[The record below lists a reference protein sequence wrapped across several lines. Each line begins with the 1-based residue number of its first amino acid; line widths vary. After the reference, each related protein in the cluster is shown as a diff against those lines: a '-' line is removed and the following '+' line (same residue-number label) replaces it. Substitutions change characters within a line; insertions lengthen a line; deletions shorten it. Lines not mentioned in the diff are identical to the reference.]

1 MKCQVTNDILK
12 NALNKILSVVDK
24 KNTRPILSYT
34 LVKANEDNTIEFSA
48 TDLEVSARIKIEAI
62 VENPGIFCVNA
73 KNLYDI
79 VRELPEDNIYLDK
92 ENDQS
97 TLNLTC
103 KEIHYSLLI
112 CGHEDFPHLNFCNES
127 SEFILNSNAV
137 VEMINKTAFAV
148 SNDETRLY
156 LNGIYLQEK
165 DNKLRAVA
173 TDGHRLSLIDNITD
187 QTLEH
192 IEPLVNGI
200 IIPKKGVFELK
211 KLADTF
217 PGEDLKI
224 SVDDSFMY
232 INTNMYSLSI
242 RLIAREY
249 PKYQAVIPNKTS
261 FSMSADKT
269 SFFDAVRRIK
279 IMSNEK
285 SNGVRI
291 KLNKNQMSISANHPS
306 LGEALEFVPINYTGN
321 DMEIG
326 FNAKY
331 LIDTLSNLDDGDINI
346 ELNNELSPVII
357 RSEKVPNYLGII
369 MPLKL

>member
-34 LVKANEDNTIEFSA
+34 LVSANEDNTIEFSA
-48 TDLEVSARIKIEAI
+48 TDLEVSARIKIEAT
-62 VENPGIFCVNA
+62 VEKPGIFCVNA

-79 VRELPEDNIYLDK
+79 VRELPEENIHLEK
-92 ENDQS
+92 EGEQS

-112 CGHEDFPHLNFCNES
+112 CGHEDFPHLSFSNES
-127 SEFILNSNAV
+127 SEFSLNSDV
-137 VEMINKTAFAV
+137 LVQMINKTVFAV

-156 LNGIYLQEK
+156 LNGIYLQEI
-165 DNKLRAVA
+165 DSKLRTVA
-173 TDGHRLSLIDNITD
+173 TDGHRLSLIDTEIDKNLD
-187 QTLEH
+187 N
-192 IEPLVNGI
+192 IEPLSNGI
-200 IIPKKGVFELK
+200 IIPKKGVYELK
-211 KLADTF
+211 KMADSF
-217 PGEDLKI
+217 PNIEIKI
-224 SVDDSFMY
+224 SVDDSFLY
-232 INTNMYSLSI
+232 ANTDMYSLSV

-261 FSMSADKT
+261 FSMTADKN
-269 SFFDAVRRIK
+269 SFFNAVRRIK

-285 SNGVRI
+285 SNGVRV
-291 KLNKNQMSISANHPS
+291 KLNKDQMSISANHPS
-306 LGEALEFVPINYTGN
+306 LGEALELVPINYTGN

-357 RSEKVPNYLGII
+357 RSEKIPNYLGII